1 MNPYD
6 EKRLRDEVIYLHYL
20 WEQGPPQ
27 TTNQTHQK
35 RPRPSTQNPI
45 NRRKFAHSGSHP
57 PPKPD
62 PGLDWSVLLKP
73 TSPSSP
79 GWPEPKSKP
88 DPMVR
93 PVSIEDQA
101 RFANMQMQNNVLDG
115 CKEFFKKR
123 VRDEENDDGDD
134 DDVDVD
140 EEEEKNEVDMFFMRI
155 FVNNSE
161 LRGYYE
167 ENHEKGEFFCLVC
180 GGIGENLGKKFQG
193 CVGLVQHCMSISKT
207 KCKTGHRAFGLV
219 VCKVLGWDI
228 DRLPVIL
235 LKGEPLSRIL
245 ANSSESQNTLQG
257 EGSNKNVEN
266 LETGNSSG
274 EVWEDASD
282 SLHCRCGVGISWTI
296 EQDYYDKGDDLNV
309 ILGDVEFVNADGNGS
324 VKKEVSSD
332 DESNGE
338 LMACN
343 MSNNSLEEEVAN
355 ENVESLE
362 ISDGE
367 PIKGSVNDLGLGSSQ
382 VTTTGWPCIESIDVS
397 TSTTPEWPSF
407 EPCTASITHVI
418 SAEEQIRINMV
429 QWQLNVFDACKQF
442 LSTTAGSDSD
452 EDDNEFDEDDLMDDD
467 GSNDSNEFNFFLR
480 LFTENN
486 ELRSYYETHC
496 RDGDFWCLVCRG
508 IGKKDWRIFKDCV
521 GLIQHSTAISKT
533 KRKQA
538 HRAFGQVICKVLNWD
553 VDHLPS
559 IMLKN
564 KPYSHSINHAL
575 TDKSKSESGSKEDVD
590 AHQNNILLM
599 NSENTLNEEPDKDA
613 NLENR
618 ALNIGANE
626 DKPENPM
633 KSSGENNTKSE
644 ADQ

>member
-27 TTNQTHQK
+27 TTNQTLQK

-62 PGLDWSVLLKP
+62 PGLDWSVLLKS

-88 DPMVR
+88 DPTVR

-101 RFANMQMQNNVLDG
+101 RVANMQMQNKVLDG

-134 DDVDVD
+134 DDGDDDDGDVD
-140 EEEEKNEVDMFFMRI
+140 EEEEENNEVDMFFMRI

-245 ANSSESQNTLQG
+245 ANSRESQNTLQG
-257 EGSNKNVEN
+257 EGSDKNVKN

-274 EVWEDASD
+274 EVRKDGSD
-282 SLHCRCGVGISWTI
+282 
-296 EQDYYDKGDDLNV
+296 Y
-309 ILGDVEFVNADGNGS
+309 
-324 VKKEVSSD
+324 
-332 DESNGE
+332 
-338 LMACN
+338 
-343 MSNNSLEEEVAN
+343 
-355 ENVESLE
+355 
-362 ISDGE
+362 
-367 PIKGSVNDLGLGSSQ
+367 LGLGSSQ
-382 VTTTGWPCIESIDVS
+382 VTTTGWSCIESIDVS

-442 LSTTAGSDSD
+442 LSKTAGSDSD
-452 EDDNEFDEDDLMDDD
+452 EDDNEFNEDDLMDDD
-467 GSNDSNEFNFFLR
+467 GSNDKND
-480 LFTENN
+480 
-486 ELRSYYETHC
+486 ELRSYFETYC

-553 VDHLPS
+553 FDRLPS

-575 TDKSKSESGSKEDVD
+575 TYKSKSESAGSKEDVD
-590 AHQNNILLM
+590 AHQNNSLLM
-599 NSENTLNEEPDKDA
+599 NSENTMNEVPDKDA

-633 KSSGENNTKSE
+633 NSSGENNTNSE

>member
-1 MNPYD
+1 
-6 EKRLRDEVIYLHYL
+6 
-20 WEQGPPQ
+20 
-27 TTNQTHQK
+27 
-35 RPRPSTQNPI
+35 
-45 NRRKFAHSGSHP
+45 
-57 PPKPD
+57 
-62 PGLDWSVLLKP
+62 
-73 TSPSSP
+73 
-79 GWPEPKSKP
+79 
-88 DPMVR
+88 
-93 PVSIEDQA
+93 
-101 RFANMQMQNNVLDG
+101 
-115 CKEFFKKR
+115 
-123 VRDEENDDGDD
+123 
-134 DDVDVD
+134 
-140 EEEEKNEVDMFFMRI
+140 MFFMRI

-245 ANSSESQNTLQG
+245 ANSRESQNTLQG
-257 EGSNKNVEN
+257 EGSDKNVKN

-274 EVWEDASD
+274 EVRKDGSD
-282 SLHCRCGVGISWTI
+282 
-296 EQDYYDKGDDLNV
+296 YLN
-309 ILGDVEFVNADGNGS
+309 F
-324 VKKEVSSD
+324 
-332 DESNGE
+332 
-338 LMACN
+338 
-343 MSNNSLEEEVAN
+343 LEEEDAN

-367 PIKGSVNDLGLGSSQ
+367 PNKGSVNDLGLGSSQ

-442 LSTTAGSDSD
+442 LSKTAGSDSD
-452 EDDNEFDEDDLMDDD
+452 EDDNEFNEDDLMDDD

-480 LFTENN
+480 LFTEND
-486 ELRSYYETHC
+486 ELRSYYETYC

-553 VDHLPS
+553 FDRLPS

-575 TDKSKSESGSKEDVD
+575 TYKSKSESAGSKEDVD
-590 AHQNNILLM
+590 AHQNNSLLM
-599 NSENTLNEEPDKDA
+599 NSENTMNEVPDKDA

-633 KSSGENNTKSE
+633 NSSGENNTNSE

>member
-27 TTNQTHQK
+27 TTNQTLPK

-101 RFANMQMQNNVLDG
+101 
-115 CKEFFKKR
+115 
-123 VRDEENDDGDD
+123 
-134 DDVDVD
+134 
-140 EEEEKNEVDMFFMRI
+140 
-155 FVNNSE
+155 
-161 LRGYYE
+161 RGYYE

-245 ANSSESQNTLQG
+245 ANSRESQNTLQG
-257 EGSNKNVEN
+257 EGSDKNVKN

-274 EVWEDASD
+274 EVRKDGSD
-282 SLHCRCGVGISWTI
+282 SL
-296 EQDYYDKGDDLNV
+296 DKEDDLT
-309 ILGDVEFVNADGNGS
+309 GDVEFMNADGNGS
-324 VKKEVSSD
+324 VKKEVFSND
-332 DESNGE
+332 QSNGE

-343 MSNNSLEEEVAN
+343 MSNNFLEEEDAN

-367 PIKGSVNDLGLGSSQ
+367 PNKGSVNDLGLGSSQ

-442 LSTTAGSDSD
+442 LSKTAGSDID
-452 EDDNEFDEDDLMDDD
+452 EDDNEFNEDDLMDDD

-480 LFTENN
+480 LFTEND
-486 ELRSYYETHC
+486 ELRSYYETYC

-553 VDHLPS
+553 FDRLPS

-590 AHQNNILLM
+590 AHQNNSLLM
-599 NSENTLNEEPDKDA
+599 NSENTLNEEPGKDA

-633 KSSGENNTKSE
+633 NSSGKNNTNSE
-644 ADQ
+644 VDQ

>member
-20 WEQGPPQ
+20 WDQGPPQ
-27 TTNQTHQK
+27 NTNQTHQK

-57 PPKPD
+57 PLKPD

-101 RFANMQMQNNVLDG
+101 RFANMQMQNKVLDG

-274 EVWEDASD
+274 EVWKDASD
-282 SLHCRCGVGISWTI
+282 SLLILVLSSSRVRLRSML
-296 EQDYYDKGDDLNV
+296 QDKGGDLNV
-309 ILGDVEFVNADGNGS
+309 NLGDVEFVNADGNGS
-324 VKKEVSSD
+324 VKKEVSIND
-332 DESNGE
+332 QSNGE

-343 MSNNSLEEEVAN
+343 MSNNSLEEEDAN

-367 PIKGSVNDLGLGSSQ
+367 PNKGSVNDLGLSSSQ

-397 TSTTPEWPSF
+397 TSTTLEWPSF

-599 NSENTLNEEPDKDA
+599 NSEVSNAPILT
-613 NLENR
+613 
-618 ALNIGANE
+618 
-626 DKPENPM
+626 
-633 KSSGENNTKSE
+633 
-644 ADQ
+644 

>member
-27 TTNQTHQK
+27 TTNQTLQK

-62 PGLDWSVLLKP
+62 PGLDWSVLLKS

-88 DPMVR
+88 DPTVR

-101 RFANMQMQNNVLDG
+101 RVANMQMQNKVLDG

-134 DDVDVD
+134 DDGDDDDGDVD
-140 EEEEKNEVDMFFMRI
+140 EEEEENNEVDMFFMRI

-245 ANSSESQNTLQG
+245 ANSRESQNTLQG
-257 EGSNKNVEN
+257 EGSDKNVKN

-274 EVWEDASD
+274 EVRKDGSD
-282 SLHCRCGVGISWTI
+282 YL
-296 EQDYYDKGDDLNV
+296 DKEDDLT
-309 ILGDVEFVNADGNGS
+309 GDVEFMNADGNGS
-324 VKKEVSSD
+324 VKKEVFSND
-332 DESNGE
+332 QSNGE

-343 MSNNSLEEEVAN
+343 MSNNFLEEEDAN

-367 PIKGSVNDLGLGSSQ
+367 PNKGSVNDLGLGSSQ
-382 VTTTGWPCIESIDVS
+382 VTTTGWSCIESIDVS

-442 LSTTAGSDSD
+442 LSKTAGSDSD
-452 EDDNEFDEDDLMDDD
+452 EDDNEFNEDDLMDDD
-467 GSNDSNEFNFFLR
+467 GSNDKND
-480 LFTENN
+480 
-486 ELRSYYETHC
+486 ELRSYFETYC

-553 VDHLPS
+553 FDRLPS

-575 TDKSKSESGSKEDVD
+575 TYKSKSESAGSKEDVD
-590 AHQNNILLM
+590 AHQNNSLLM
-599 NSENTLNEEPDKDA
+599 NSENTMNEVPDKDA

-633 KSSGENNTKSE
+633 NSSGENNTNSE

>member
-27 TTNQTHQK
+27 TTNQTLPK

-101 RFANMQMQNNVLDG
+101 RFANMQMQNKVLDG

-140 EEEEKNEVDMFFMRI
+140 VDEEEEEKNEVDMFFMRI

-245 ANSSESQNTLQG
+245 ANSRESQNTLQG
-257 EGSNKNVEN
+257 EGSDKNVKN

-274 EVWEDASD
+274 EVRKDGSD
-282 SLHCRCGVGISWTI
+282 SL
-296 EQDYYDKGDDLNV
+296 DKEDDLT
-309 ILGDVEFVNADGNGS
+309 GDVEFMNADGNGS
-324 VKKEVSSD
+324 VKKEVFSND
-332 DESNGE
+332 QSNGE

-343 MSNNSLEEEVAN
+343 MSNNFLEEEDAN

-367 PIKGSVNDLGLGSSQ
+367 PNKGSVNDLGLGSSQ

-442 LSTTAGSDSD
+442 LSKTAGSDID
-452 EDDNEFDEDDLMDDD
+452 EDDNEFNEDDLMDDD

-480 LFTENN
+480 LFTEND
-486 ELRSYYETHC
+486 ELRSYYETYC

-553 VDHLPS
+553 FDRLPS

-590 AHQNNILLM
+590 AHQNNSLLM
-599 NSENTLNEEPDKDA
+599 NSENTLNEEPGKDA

-633 KSSGENNTKSE
+633 NSSGKNNTNSE
-644 ADQ
+644 VDQ

>member
-101 RFANMQMQNNVLDG
+101 RFANMQMQNKVLDG

-282 SLHCRCGVGISWTI
+282 S
-296 EQDYYDKGDDLNV
+296 
-309 ILGDVEFVNADGNGS
+309 
-324 VKKEVSSD
+324 
-332 DESNGE
+332 
-338 LMACN
+338 
-343 MSNNSLEEEVAN
+343 
-355 ENVESLE
+355 
-362 ISDGE
+362 
-367 PIKGSVNDLGLGSSQ
+367 LGLGSSQ